1 MTEKELNE
9 QVKKYE
15 PLINKIV
22 KQFFDKI
29 HLPWSDLKS
38 MGYEGFWL
46 AVKKYDQSRSNMSF
60 MQYAAFSIRNQIL
73 TSIDD
78 ELRTVKLS
86 AYAQKVSKEN
96 GNALF
101 NSVSMSVIS
110 GENNPE
116 SDECYSREYK
126 YNLYEN
132 NNYDKTS
139 AYELFYNTLE
149 ENFSKRDTE
158 IFYMSYGLKNYD
170 LLKGKDIAKYFNL
183 SEGSI
188 SQKNKKI
195 IEFIKSNNDLREAFA
210 EF

>member
-29 HLPWSDLKS
+29 HLPWGDLKS
-38 MGYEGFWL
+38 MGYEGFWI
-46 AVKKYDQSRSNMSF
+46 AVKKYDQNKSNMSF
-60 MQYAAFSIRNQIL
+60 VQYAAFSIRNQIL
-73 TSIDD
+73 SSIDD

-86 AYAQKVSKEN
+86 AYAQKITKEK
-96 GNALF
+96 GDSLF

-110 GENNPE
+110 GENNSD

-132 NNYDKTS
+132 NSYDKQS
-139 AYELFYNTLE
+139 AYELFYNTIE
-149 ENFSKRDTE
+149 ENFSKRDVE